1 MIILYHFQ
9 LCPLSRFIRL
19 VLNEKKLQYNLN
31 LENYWLRSKQLSRL
45 NPAMEVP
52 ILDDNN
58 FIVNDPIVIYEY
70 LEEKYPEYS
79 LFSNDVNKKSEI
91 RRLVNWFSIRLFN
104 EGMKQILNEKVIQY
118 YTSGRHPNTEIIRK
132 AKLNINHHLR
142 YIQHLL
148 SRNQYLSSDTITY
161 ADLAAAA
168 QISVL
173 DYLDYM
179 NWNEMSILKE
189 WYALVKSR
197 PSFRPLLKDRI
208 SGFNP
213 PAHYQDLDF

>member
-1 MIILYHFQ
+1 MILYHFQ

-19 VLNEKKLQYNLN
+19 VLNEKKLQYHLN
-31 LENYWLRSKQLSRL
+31 LENYWLRSKQLAQL

-52 ILDDNN
+52 VLDDDNN
-58 FIVNDPIVIYEY
+58 IINDAMVIYEY
-70 LEEKYPEYS
+70 LEEKYEGGS
-79 LFSNDVNKKSEI
+79 LFGANINSKAEV
-91 RRLVNWFSIRLFN
+91 RRLVNWFNIRLFN
-104 EGMKQILNEKVIQY
+104 EGVKHVLNEKVIQY
-118 YTSGRHPNTEIIRK
+118 YTSGRNPNTEVIRK
-132 AKLNINHHLR
+132 ARVNINHHLR

-148 SRNQYLSSDTITY
+148 SYNQYISSDTITY
-161 ADLAAAA
+161 ADLAAGA

-173 DYLDYM
+173 DYLDYI
-179 NWNEMSILKE
+179 NWNEMTKLKE

-213 PAHYQDLDF
+213 PKNYQDLDF